1 MAFAG
6 ARLSLAF
13 SPADWLHLLGQ
24 FLLLSLLSIGGA
36 IATVPDMQRTLVLQ
50 QHWLSNA
57 QFTDSIA
64 LAQAA
69 PGPNVLFVAVLGWNV
84 GLNAGGGAAAGVW
97 AWASAALGMTL
108 AMGGILLPST
118 TLTLLASRWAH
129 VHRERPAV
137 RAFKQ
142 GMAPVVVGLMLG
154 TGWLLA
160 AALLPPSGRA
170 WPLIA
175 LCVASTLLVWRT
187 HIHLLWLLGAGTL
200 LGALGWV

>member
-1 MAFAG
+1 MTLVFG
-6 ARLSLAF
+6 
-13 SPADWLHLLGQ
+13 PADWWALLGQ

-50 QHWLSNA
+50 HHWLSDA
-57 QFTDSIA
+57 QFAHSIA

-69 PGPNVLFVAVLGWNV
+69 PGPNVLFVALLGWNV
-84 GLNAGGGAAAGVW
+84 GLNAGGGPLAGGW
-97 AWASAALGMTL
+97 AWASAALGMSL

-129 VHRERPAV
+129 VHRERAAV

-142 GMAPVVVGLMLG
+142 GLAPVVVGLMLG

-160 AALLPPSGRA
+160 AALMPAGALNG
-170 WPLIA
+170 PLA
-175 LCVASTLLVWRT
+175 GLTTLATVLVWRT
-187 HIHLLWLLGAGTL
+187 RIHLLWLLGAGAL